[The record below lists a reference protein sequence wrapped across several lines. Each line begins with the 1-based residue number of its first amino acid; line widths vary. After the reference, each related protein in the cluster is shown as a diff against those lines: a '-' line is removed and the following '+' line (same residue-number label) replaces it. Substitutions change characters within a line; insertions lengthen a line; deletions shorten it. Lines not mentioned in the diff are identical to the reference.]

1 MPIKITYK
9 KGTNDKFIKIFVLFT
24 KEGFKIHALDKTSL
38 SNKDSFIGEIIKKNK
53 GKNKNF
59 LSFDLNSNQKII
71 LVTLSKKP
79 TSLENEKIGAEFY
92 NFIKLNSLFN
102 LSLIEKNIVEAKKN
116 NPNILEEF
124 LHGIELKS
132 YEFNKYKT
140 KKRDLIININI
151 LTNKKTSILNKNNRY
166 KALVEGTNFA
176 RDLVSEPPNVLT
188 PKE

>member
-1 MPIKITYK
+1 MPAKITYK
-9 KGTNDKFIKIFVLFT
+9 KGTTDKFIKTFVLFA
-24 KEGFKIHALDKTSL
+24 KEGFKVHALDKISL
-38 SNKDSFIGEIIKKNK
+38 SNKASFIGEIIKKNK

-79 TSLENEKIGAEFY
+79 TSLGNEKIGAEFY

-132 YEFNKYKT
+132 YEFNKYKYF
-140 KKRDLIININI
+140 N
-151 LTNKKTSILNKNNRY
+151 
-166 KALVEGTNFA
+166 
-176 RDLVSEPPNVLT
+176 
-188 PKE
+188 